1 MLHLRLSPTWTLLSV
16 AALALSGCATAPDA
30 AKTGTASPL
39 SDTDRY
45 VQAVER
51 SAVYEEANVRPLR
64 PLTYPMAALTL
75 TNNPSWAVGQEGKTV
90 TLTNSY
96 GTWVTVE
103 PEVKEICKTYKAGEV
118 IQKLHYLLGLQ
129 PAVPSDSNAKFVRIS
144 IAPQSVGPTGN
155 GVFRPCPDPDPTKTA
170 CANTING
177 PQAFVSWFANQQV
190 FSYRKGPDLKQTGYP
205 WTRLGYTYNWD
216 PQASDIRGAQE
227 YIVPGGTKVT
237 VVEIVSPQEYCA
249 R

>member
-1 MLHLRLSPTWTLLSV
+1 MLHPRILPTWILLS
-16 AALALSGCATAPDA
+16 ATALALAGCATAPEKA
-30 AKTGTASPL
+30 ASPPP
-39 SDTDRY
+39 SDTALY
-45 VQAVER
+45 VAAVER

-64 PLTYPMAALTL
+64 PLAYPMTALTL

-103 PEVKEICKTYKAGEV
+103 PEVKEICKGYQRNEV

-129 PAVPSDSNAKFVRIS
+129 PAVPSDSNAKFVRVS
-144 IAPQSVGPTGN
+144 IAQQKVGPTGG

-227 YIVPGGTKVT
+227 YIVPGGTQVKVI
-237 VVEIVSPQEYCA
+237 EIVSPEEYCA

>member
-1 MLHLRLSPTWTLLSV
+1 MLHPRILPTWILLS
-16 AALALSGCATAPDA
+16 ATALALAGCATAPEKA
-30 AKTGTASPL
+30 ASTPP
-39 SDTDRY
+39 SDTALY
-45 VQAVER
+45 VAAVER

-64 PLTYPMAALTL
+64 PLAYPLTALTL

-103 PEVKEICKTYKAGEV
+103 PEVKEICKGYQRSEV

-129 PAVPSDSNAKFVRIS
+129 PAVPSDSNAKFVRVS
-144 IAPQSVGPTGN
+144 IAPQKVGPTG

-227 YIVPGGTKVT
+227 YIVPGGTQVKVI
-237 VVEIVSPQEYCA
+237 EIVSPEEYCA